1 LTGDYFVVRLTLPQ
15 PLHPSTFTRL
25 EVKLQVVHAVDHKPW
40 HELDPSTRISLISAS
55 ATTSVLSAA
64 VFRYQV
70 LQAARDMGLERIR
83 LFVCILARVMRRA
96 DLTDHFDCSFGT
108 ITAGVSLLCA
118 SYWEIHTTSNEL

>member
-1 LTGDYFVVRLTLPQ
+1 MLHYAAPLPEEAQATLMPWLDRRLLCRSIDSPQ

-55 ATTSVLSAA
+55 VLSAA

-70 LQAARDMGLERIR
+70 LQAARDMGLERYD
-83 LFVCILARVMRRA
+83 F
-96 DLTDHFDCSFGT
+96 SF
-108 ITAGVSLLCA
+108 ASLPA
-118 SYWEIHTTSNEL
+118 S